1 MMKQY
6 KTYKTTNIPWLD
18 KIPKHWVELRG
29 KYLYQKVV
37 REPKENDEVITCFRD
52 GQVTLRKN
60 RRLTGFTESIKEIG
74 YQHIK
79 QGDLVIHV
87 MDAFAGAIGVS
98 DSNGKGS
105 PVYNVCISKMC
116 TNNYFYAYLLREMA
130 RNGYISSL

>member
-37 REPKENDEVITCFRD
+37 RESKENDEVITCFRD

-74 YQHIK
+74 Y
-79 QGDLVIHV
+79 
-87 MDAFAGAIGVS
+87 
-98 DSNGKGS
+98 
-105 PVYNVCISKMC
+105 
-116 TNNYFYAYLLREMA
+116 
-130 RNGYISSL
+130 